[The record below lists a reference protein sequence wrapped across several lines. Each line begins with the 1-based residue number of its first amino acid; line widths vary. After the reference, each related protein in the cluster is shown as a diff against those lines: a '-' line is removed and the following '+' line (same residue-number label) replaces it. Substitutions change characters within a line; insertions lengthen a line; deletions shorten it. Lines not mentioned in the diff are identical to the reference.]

1 MIHAII
7 EGTVFTIG
15 KLNANGWQ
23 IPESE
28 VANAIET
35 LKTSVV
41 RICSSRDEHA
51 CDRDGDR
58 FSEIG
63 RVVDAW
69 REGEQV
75 VARAHITD
83 SIAARKLKEGTW
95 RPTWSLFGTGVH
107 KDGRIHHLNIE
118 SLTLVREPAYG
129 EAEFTLAG
137 SAIANAS
144 KVKVIQLEDET
155 AAYTQEEVDELV
167 AAAASKAKA
176 DTLEHLAKQ
185 ENTSRIV
192 EAMQKAGA
200 LKVGEVEGRTEQL
213 MQLEGD
219 ALASELASWQRAAQT
234 VEATNKFNNTALS
247 GDVGASGLSVGKW
260 NNDTKQWVV

>member
-7 EGTVFTIG
+7 EGTVFTID
-15 KLNANGWQ
+15 KLNANGWR

-28 VANAIET
+28 AQNAIET
-35 LKTSVV
+35 LKRAVV
-41 RICSSRDEHA
+41 RVCSSRDEHA
-51 CDRDGDR
+51 CDRSGDR

-83 SIAARKLKEGTW
+83 SVAARKLKEGTW

-107 KDGRIHHLNIE
+107 TDGRVHNLNIE

-137 SAIANAS
+137 SAIADAS
-144 KVKVIQLEDET
+144 KVKVIELEDET
-155 AAYTQEEVDELV
+155 VYTQKEVDELV
-167 AAAASKAKA
+167 AAAASKARA
-176 DTLEHLAKQ
+176 DTLEQLTKQ
-185 ENTSRIV
+185 ERASHIV

-200 LKVGEVEGRTEQL
+200 LKAEEVKGRTDQL
-213 MQLEGD
+213 MQLEED
-219 ALASELASWQRAAQT
+219 VLASELASWQKAAQT
-234 VEATNKFNNTALS
+234 VETSANKLDRVPLS
-247 GDVGASGLSVGKW
+247 DAGSSGLSVGKW
-260 NNDTKQWVV
+260 NNDTKQWGV